1 MGRAT
6 ELREFPLER
15 PTRSHLRKAA
25 WRRPH
30 RVSRVVTT
38 LPESKSTARSHM
50 SSAREP
56 GDLDGARRVM
66 VTPEQPREGIRR
78 KPGRRASEESDALVV
93 PKKSAKTRVTPVES
107 MEGRGAAKESSRA
120 ETHTECKVGKVR
132 PPKLA
137 EPEAETS
144 QKRKEESTPTS
155 SAI

>member
-38 LPESKSTARSHM
+38 LPESKSSARSHM

-56 GDLDGARRVM
+56 GDLDDARRVM
-66 VTPEQPREGIRR
+66 VTSGHPRKGVSRT
-78 KPGRRASEESDALVV
+78 PGPRVGEESDALVV

-107 MEGRGAAKESSRA
+107 MEGRGAAKE
-120 ETHTECKVGKVR
+120 K
-132 PPKLA
+132 
-137 EPEAETS
+137 
-144 QKRKEESTPTS
+144 
-155 SAI
+155 